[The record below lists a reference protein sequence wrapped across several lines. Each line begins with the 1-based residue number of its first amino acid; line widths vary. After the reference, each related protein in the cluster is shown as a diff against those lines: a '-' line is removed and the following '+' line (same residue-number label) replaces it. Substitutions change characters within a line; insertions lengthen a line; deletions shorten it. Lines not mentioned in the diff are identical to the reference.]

1 MSTPPEPRRYQSAE
15 EAAHIYL
22 LPNLFTAGNMLC
34 GFLAIK
40 NCIEAHFITAGT
52 VLSAEQ
58 YKVAAIA
65 RSDHYIAAVWFI
77 IYACICDMFDGR
89 IARATHRE
97 SLFGAEF
104 DSMADS
110 VSFGV
115 APALM
120 ACFLIINP
128 NQNEEYI
135 KLSTWLLAFIYLLCV
150 GVRLARYNVLTNPLI
165 PGNEKRS
172 TGGDFVGLP
181 SPAAAGLIASVV
193 LALSKILKISD
204 SYESFD
210 LVLKSWS
217 WVLLPL
223 MLIVSYLMISNV
235 RFPSLK
241 RVNWNTRTKSKG
253 FVLIILVGLG
263 LILFREFSML
273 VVFLGYI
280 TWGVVRHFFFLK
292 KEETDPAPGDDESV
306 S

>member
-1 MSTPPEPRRYQSAE
+1 MILNSFMSSPQEPRRYQSAE

-40 NCIEAHFITAGT
+40 NCIEAHFTG
-52 VLSAEQ
+52 LDSS
-58 YKVAAIA
+58 A
-65 RSDHYIAAVWFI
+65 RSDHYIMAVWFI
-77 IYACICDMFDGR
+77 IFACVCDLFDGR
-89 IARATHRE
+89 IARATLRE

-104 DSMADS
+104 DSMADA

-120 ACFLIINP
+120 VCFLIINP
-128 NQNEEYI
+128 NQNVEYI

-150 GVRLARYNVLTNPLI
+150 GVRLARFNVLTNPLI

-172 TGGDFVGLP
+172 AGGDFVGLP
-181 SPAAAGLIASVV
+181 SPAAAGLIASIV
-193 LALSKILKISD
+193 LALSKILNVS
-204 SYESFD
+204 ETNNRLD

-223 MLIVSYLMISNV
+223 MLLVSYLMISNV

-241 RVNWNTRTKSKG
+241 NINWNTRTKSKG
-253 FVLIILVGLG
+253 FVLIILIGSGFV
-263 LILFREFSML
+263 LFREFSML

-280 TWGVVRHFFFLK
+280 TWGVVRNFFYLK
-292 KEETDPAPGDDESV
+292 KEETDPAPGDDDSV